1 MRQERA
7 FNLLQKC
14 TNLVPIEQVHSG
26 RKKCSSL
33 YKYVNIST
41 FTILQIALYVI
52 LAGGLNRNY
61 KRIPEL
67 ITVYN
72 FFSLAQY
79 KDLPHCTLNKSSM

>member
-7 FNLLQKC
+7 FNLLQKRI
-14 TNLVPIEQVHSG
+14 NLVPIEQGHSG

-41 FTILQIALYVI
+41 FTVLQITLYVI
-52 LAGGLNRNY
+52 LAGSLNRNY

-67 ITVYN
+67 ITVCN
-72 FFSLAQY
+72 FSSLAQ
-79 KDLPHCTLNKSSM
+79 